1 MTLQGLGVRD
11 ALGMGEGGRNPSQLL
26 GSCKGRGLRER
37 LTPAEGRGWGGSS
50 RCGCGGGPGRAA
62 LRTEPDA
69 REKGSPLQ
77 REQAW
82 RQPSQAAAPAGTAAA
97 SLLPPACTLRRGNG
111 VFFSPFVGRAGG
123 GTVRGLAPPLE
134 GNEGAPAFKAEVF
147 SLPGG
152 ALPCPCPPPPQQPGL
167 LRGSASRPPRRCPRA
182 DPPSRGPAFPPEP
195 RSAAPD
201 SPAGGAG
208 LPSEQRRGPSPRGGR
223 GAPQAP

>member
-11 ALGMGEGGRNPSQLL
+11 ALGMGEGGCNPSQLL

-50 RCGCGGGPGRAA
+50 RCGCGGGPGWAA
-62 LRTEPDA
+62 PRTEPDG
-69 REKGSPLQ
+69 RTGEG
-77 REQAW
+77 
-82 RQPSQAAAPAGTAAA
+82 QPPAERASLASALPGCSTSRHCRCLPPPAGLHP
-97 SLLPPACTLRRGNG
+97 SSRQWGIFP
-111 VFFSPFVGRAGG
+111 PFVGRAGG

-134 GNEGAPAFKAEVF
+134 GNEGAPAFEAEVF

-152 ALPCPCPPPPQQPGL
+152 ALPQPPPSSRACSAGLRAGLPAGAPGRPSL
-167 LRGSASRPPRRCPRA
+167 PRPRLPSRAPLRG
-182 DPPSRGPAFPPEP
+182 
-195 RSAAPD
+195 PD